1 MILGE
6 FGVSLSITLIGIGI
20 YGLINSR
27 NIIRILLSS
36 EIILNSTILLVFS
49 ISSLFGKV
57 YSPIIFSIFAISMAL
72 IEVVVAFASIIL
84 YYRNKGS
91 LEVD

>member
-36 EIILNSTILLVFS
+36 EVILNSTILFVFS
-49 ISSLFGKV
+49 VSSLLGKV
-57 YSPIIFSIFAISMAL
+57 YDPIIFSIFAISMAL

>member
-6 FGVSLSITLIGIGI
+6 FGISLSIILIGIGI
-20 YGLINSR
+20 YGLLNSR

-36 EIILNSTILLVFS
+36 EIILNSAILFVFS
-49 ISSLFGKV
+49 LSDLLGLV
-57 YSPIIFSIFAISMAL
+57 YQPVIFSIFAIGMAL

-84 YYRNKGS
+84 YYRNNGS
-91 LEVD
+91 LEVK

>member
-6 FGVSLSITLIGIGI
+6 FGVSLAIVLIGIGI

-36 EIILNSTILLVFS
+36 EVILNSTILLVFS
-49 ISSLFGKV
+49 VSSLLGKV
-57 YSPIIFSIFAISMAL
+57 YDPIIFSIFAISMAL

>member
-49 ISSLFGKV
+49 ISSLLGKV
-57 YSPIIFSIFAISMAL
+57 YSPIIFSVFAISMAL